1 MAEKNNATCS
11 ICGKK
16 YYICLSCR
24 DSMKANPWKMYTD
37 TSEHYKISQ
46 IVKGF
51 YNGVYNKDE
60 ANDRLKN
67 VDLSGLDGFLPHIK
81 KIIEDIIKD
90 DKEIAI
96 EVISDNSEDDE
107 IKTVEIE
114 KEESHIVN
122 DIEITEKNESNKIIE
137 KPIARK
143 RNYKV
148 EAE

>member
-46 IVKGF
+46 VVKGF

-60 ANDRLKN
+60 AKDKLKN
-67 VDLSGLDGFLPHIK
+67 VDLSGLDNFLPHIK
-81 KIIEDIIKD
+81 EIINNILKE
-90 DKEIAI
+90 DKEIVVEDILENDKI
-96 EVISDNSEDDE
+96 E
-107 IKTVEIE
+107 TVAIE
-114 KEESHIVN
+114 KEEENNIVN
-122 DIEITEKNESNKIIE
+122 DIEIVEENESNKIVE
-137 KPIARK
+137 KPTVARK

>member
-1 MAEKNNATCS
+1 MPEKNNATCS

-16 YYICLSCR
+16 YYVCLSCR
-24 DSMKANPWKMYTD
+24 DSIRANPWKMYTD

-46 IVKGF
+46 VVKGF
-51 YNGVYNKDE
+51 YNGVYNKGE

-81 KIIEDIIKD
+81 KIIEDIIKED
-90 DKEIAI
+90 EEIAV
-96 EVISDNSEDDE
+96 ENISENDE
-107 IKTVEIE
+107 IKSSVIE
-114 KEESHIVN
+114 KEEKNHVVDN
-122 DIEITEKNESNKIIE
+122 IEITEENESNKVVE
-137 KPIARK
+137 KPIVARK

>member
-51 YNGVYNKDE
+51 YNGVYNKGE

-81 KIIEDIIKD
+81 DIIKD
-90 DKEIAI
+90 IIKED
-96 EVISDNSEDDE
+96 EVIVVKNISDNDE
-107 IKTVEIE
+107 IKSVTIE
-114 KEESHIVN
+114 KEEENNIVDN
-122 DIEITEKNESNKIIE
+122 IEITEENESNEIVE
-137 KPIARK
+137 KPIVARK

>member
-1 MAEKNNATCS
+1 MAEKINATCS
-11 ICGKK
+11 ICGKGYHK
-16 YYICLSCR
+16 CLSCK
-24 DSMKANPWKMYTD
+24 DKIKVEPWKMYTD

-51 YNGVYNKDE
+51 YNGVYSKGE

-81 KIIEDIIKD
+81 KIIEDIIKED
-90 DKEIAI
+90 EKIVVEAI
-96 EVISDNSEDDE
+96 SENDE
-107 IKTVEIE
+107 IKSVTIE
-114 KEESHIVN
+114 KEEKNNIVN
-122 DIEITEKNESNKIIE
+122 DIKITEENESNEIVE
-137 KPIARK
+137 KPIVARK

>member
-51 YNGVYNKDE
+51 YNGVYSKGE

-81 KIIEDIIKD
+81 DIIKD
-90 DKEIAI
+90 IIKED
-96 EVISDNSEDDE
+96 EVIVVENISDNDE
-107 IKTVEIE
+107 IKSVTIE
-114 KEESHIVN
+114 KEEKNNIVN
-122 DIEITEKNESNKIIE
+122 NIEITEKNESNEIVE
-137 KPIARK
+137 KPIVARK
-143 RNYKV
+143 RNYIV

>member
-24 DSMKANPWKMYTD
+24 DSMKANPWKMYAD

-67 VDLSGLDGFLPHIK
+67 VDLSGLNGFLPHIK
-81 KIIEDIIKD
+81 KIIEDIIKED
-90 DKEIAI
+90 E
-96 EVISDNSEDDE
+96 EVVVETISNNDE
-107 IKTVEIE
+107 IKSVVIE
-114 KEESHIVN
+114 EESHVVD
-122 DIEITEKNESNKIIE
+122 DIEITEENESNKVIE
-137 KPIARK
+137 KPTIARK